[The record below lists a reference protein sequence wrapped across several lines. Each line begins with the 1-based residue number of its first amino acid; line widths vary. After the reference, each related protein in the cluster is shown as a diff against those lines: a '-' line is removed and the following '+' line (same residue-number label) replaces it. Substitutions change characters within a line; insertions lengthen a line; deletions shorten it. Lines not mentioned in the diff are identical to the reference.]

1 MYTVRYLLP
10 LGIFLLGCALLII
23 DGGGKTGWEG
33 FFMAT
38 GAALSV
44 LLLNWL
50 FRLGA
55 SGDRERDWPRRPRA
69 STWREPGTGRTR
81 SERAGARARSRRAR
95 DHDPT
100 ATYAPLRSV
109 AAESRPAA
117 AVAHSSASH
126 RQAASATWTQT
137 SSAGS
142 SS

>member
-44 LLLNWL
+44 LLLNAL

-55 SGDRERDWPRRPRA
+55 SGDREREA
-69 STWREPGTGRTR
+69 EEAAREHMARTGRWPD
-81 SERAGARARSRRAR
+81 E
-95 DHDPT
+95 
-100 ATYAPLRSV
+100 
-109 AAESRPAA
+109 E
-117 AVAHSSASH
+117 
-126 RQAASATWTQT
+126 
-137 SSAGS
+137 
-142 SS
+142 

>member
-44 LLLNWL
+44 LLLNAL

-55 SGDRERDWPRRPRA
+55 SGDRERAAEEAARDEFAR
-69 STWREPGTGRTR
+69 TGRWPD
-81 SERAGARARSRRAR
+81 E
-95 DHDPT
+95 
-100 ATYAPLRSV
+100 
-109 AAESRPAA
+109 E
-117 AVAHSSASH
+117 
-126 RQAASATWTQT
+126 
-137 SSAGS
+137 
-142 SS
+142 

>member
-1 MYTVRYLLP
+1 MITVRYLLP

-55 SGDRERDWPRRPRA
+55 QGDLERDA
-69 STWREPGTGRTR
+69 EDAAREHMARTGRWPD
-81 SERAGARARSRRAR
+81 E
-95 DHDPT
+95 
-100 ATYAPLRSV
+100 
-109 AAESRPAA
+109 
-117 AVAHSSASH
+117 
-126 RQAASATWTQT
+126 Q
-137 SSAGS
+137 
-142 SS
+142 